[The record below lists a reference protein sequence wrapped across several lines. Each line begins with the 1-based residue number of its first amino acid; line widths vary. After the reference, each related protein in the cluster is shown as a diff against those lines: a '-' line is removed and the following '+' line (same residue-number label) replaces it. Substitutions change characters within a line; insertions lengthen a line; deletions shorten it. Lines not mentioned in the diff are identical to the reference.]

1 MMPWQLREGLKR
13 RVKGAPPRPIV
24 EQLPSISVNELPIL
38 SRYDEKTY
46 ILRDFSLRFPQLA
59 AAKVARDAVEFH
71 HVSLH
76 RSTIGPIQTF
86 GIKLIKTGFGVHGR
100 CAFICDC
107 GKPVIKLYYRSRRLA
122 CRRCCNAIH
131 ASQAVNQHQRPVL
144 QASRIASF
152 LDSKSK
158 LYHRTRERLR
168 KRLGDKV
175 MMFQGQLGTWARPL
189 WE

>member
-86 GIKLIKTGFGVHGR
+86 GIKL
-100 CAFICDC
+100 
-107 GKPVIKLYYRSRRLA
+107 KPGLA
-122 CRRCCNAIH
+122 SMDAAH
-131 ASQAVNQHQRPVL
+131 SYVTAVNL
-144 QASRIASF
+144 
-152 LDSKSK
+152 
-158 LYHRTRERLR
+158 
-168 KRLGDKV
+168 
-175 MMFQGQLGTWARPL
+175 
-189 WE
+189 